1 LTIQVLLLSAVLFA
15 CRKGGAILHA
25 LGVLLLSAA
34 LALYA
39 LGRRVRRR
47 LAAAPRVRAALAA
60 LGASALAALLWP
72 SSLAVWVALLSR
84 WAAVLQLQ
92 LLSVEP
98 AVSALAAGVAASALL
113 HLSLSLSLYGRATA
127 AAPLVE
133 VKARQAGALAGDSR
147 HRLRGKRGLEPKLLP
162 SAVAEVW
169 QLHKDGLLL
178 QAAELLSEIESQS
191 GAGSVMKSGAATPPR
206 ATPQGVCP
214 HGVTSARRELAKH
227 ADLVAEIKCR
237 EEATL
242 VALQAFDGEE
252 GWDFVGEFR
261 GSKTYFSRS
270 SARAETGRMTCRIT
284 GEMQGVP
291 LRDVCAVWR
300 EINLFEQWI
309 PAVQT
314 ARVLRWFGP
323 AEFLLWF
330 DVWLGLLYRDVV
342 AYGFGVDLLHD
353 DKLVIMCQSVDACEY
368 PGEAIPPPP
377 RSLTG
382 RRALI
387 HQMRVLLEPV
397 APDCTRCAL
406 VISLDLRVP
415 LPQRMID
422 FVVRNVVGVFFFLQ
436 ARAARRIARGVG
448 PHAEAIR
455 NDREFYEGWLQPKL
469 ERHASSSSGSARP

>member
-1 LTIQVLLLSAVLFA
+1 MTIQVLLLSAVLFA
-15 CRKGGAILHA
+15 CRKGGDILHA

-191 GAGSVMKSGAATPPR
+191 GAGSVMESGAATPPR

-270 SARAETGRMTCRIT
+270 SAVGETSTMTCRIT
-284 GEMQGVP
+284 IG
-291 LRDVCAVWR
+291 
-300 EINLFEQWI
+300 I
-309 PAVQT
+309 T
-314 ARVLRWFGP
+314 
-323 AEFLLWF
+323 
-330 DVWLGLLYRDVV
+330 V
-342 AYGFGVDLLHD
+342 ASSG
-353 DKLVIMCQSVDACEY
+353 
-368 PGEAIPPPP
+368 
-377 RSLTG
+377 
-382 RRALI
+382 
-387 HQMRVLLEPV
+387 
-397 APDCTRCAL
+397 
-406 VISLDLRVP
+406 
-415 LPQRMID
+415 RMIMKK
-422 FVVRNVVGVFFFLQ
+422 GQ
-436 ARAARRIARGVG
+436 
-448 PHAEAIR
+448 
-455 NDREFYEGWLQPKL
+455 
-469 ERHASSSSGSARP
+469 